1 MKNILL
7 IWLLMIQIAAG
18 QGLGEHTTEVINTV
32 SEMGLKNQDD
42 QALKLI
48 TDALDHPENGPDDL
62 VFLQT
67 YQVGLL
73 LARDSVKMAS
83 QTVDL
88 MNTQDRLTQH
98 PVTKAMAFR
107 ARANL
112 HSYLNQ
118 PDLSIQDCKEALSL
132 LENVEKEHALKYWLN
147 YQIYATYSEW
157 DEGDKMAFYIQEC
170 AREARLAENQNFI
183 ANVHLGLA
191 SVHLNRYRKENNRAD
206 LDSNYNHLEQAY
218 QLFEQYPE
226 QVSSN
231 TFVVACINLANY
243 LLEFSEKSLSVRK
256 QEAYVYLNKAEEE
269 LRNDRARFSRW
280 VNVYGIKSDF
290 AMKEG
295 NMPLAEQ
302 YLIEALARLDSR
314 EDNNLLRLEYAL
326 HQHLS
331 EFSEQKG
338 DLKSALNYQQRSEQ
352 VLKQN
357 FDQMQIANA
366 QKLEVQ
372 YESEKKDQQLILLR
386 ETAALRQRQ
395 NYLYGGLAVLAT
407 LGLLFMFRAYHFKLR
422 YSIERERKLEQEKE
436 DAQRNA
442 EMQVK
447 LEKEEQARLKAEQ
460 DFLEL
465 KHQQLQKEALANS
478 LMIEHKNDMLKQIQN
493 KLRSG
498 DPRDIQKLLREETL
512 LNADFEDIKWQIQQ
526 LHPNFFQ
533 QLIER
538 ANQKLT
544 ALDLKYC
551 AYIYLQM
558 STKQIAQV
566 LHVEAQSVRMFKY
579 RLKQKFSL
587 PKEADLETFLQE
599 VGARDR

>member
-1 MKNILL
+1 
-7 IWLLMIQIAAG
+7 MIQIAAG

-88 MNTQDRLTQH
+88 MNTQDRRTQH

>member
-1 MKNILL
+1 
-7 IWLLMIQIAAG
+7 MIQIAAG

-407 LGLLFMFRAYHFKLR
+407 LGLLFMFRA
-422 YSIERERKLEQEKE
+422 
-436 DAQRNA
+436 
-442 EMQVK
+442 
-447 LEKEEQARLKAEQ
+447 
-460 DFLEL
+460 
-465 KHQQLQKEALANS
+465 
-478 LMIEHKNDMLKQIQN
+478 
-493 KLRSG
+493 
-498 DPRDIQKLLREETL
+498 
-512 LNADFEDIKWQIQQ
+512 
-526 LHPNFFQ
+526 
-533 QLIER
+533 
-538 ANQKLT
+538 
-544 ALDLKYC
+544 
-551 AYIYLQM
+551 
-558 STKQIAQV
+558 
-566 LHVEAQSVRMFKY
+566 
-579 RLKQKFSL
+579 
-587 PKEADLETFLQE
+587 
-599 VGARDR
+599 

>member
-1 MKNILL
+1 
-7 IWLLMIQIAAG
+7 MIQIAAG
-18 QGLGEHTTEVINTV
+18 QGVNEHTTEVINTV

-62 VFLQT
+62 VFLHT

-88 MNTQDRLTQH
+88 MNTQDRLTRH

-157 DEGDKMAFYIQEC
+157 DEADKMAFYIREC

-191 SVHLNRYRKENNRAD
+191 SVHLNRYRKESNRAD
-206 LDSNYNHLEQAY
+206 LDSNYSHLEQAY

-256 QEAYVYLNKAEEE
+256 QEAYVYLNKVEEE

-436 DAQRNA
+436 DAQRSA

>member
-1 MKNILL
+1 
-7 IWLLMIQIAAG
+7 MIQIAAG

>member
-88 MNTQDRLTQH
+88 MNTQDRRTQH

>member
-1 MKNILL
+1 
-7 IWLLMIQIAAG
+7 MIQIAAG

-48 TDALDHPENGPDDL
+48 TNALDHPENGPDDL